1 MSSPVYT
8 CEVAFTTNPGTATPS
23 WTNVTPYMLGFAI
36 DRGRQK
42 ELDRIDAG
50 TMSVR
55 FRNEDR
61 RFDPS
66 HTTGPYT
73 TAGVTNVLPMKR
85 IRLSALHNAVT
96 YRLFSGFVQ
105 SWPQSWQGSRAGFSD
120 VTAVD
125 AFLPL
130 SRVDVGENT
139 TWPQEFSGARISR
152 ILDEAGWPAA
162 DRSIDT
168 GYSEIAEVTFALG
181 AGVTALDA
189 IRDVAGAE
197 LGTFFVDGQG
207 FAVFHD
213 RHHRKAAAYL
223 TSEATFSDGYGVG
236 ITYQQDLV
244 LDTGAEQIWN
254 DIQVTATGGETQRA
268 EDATPVTGSQAKYLR
283 RTMAKQVPLAR
294 ETEAADQA
302 AYLLAMYKEP
312 QNRLDGITITPRS
325 DAMWV
330 QALDPDLGR
339 HITVKRWPQ
348 GVGSQIT
355 QECSVEKITLRGE
368 PGKDTGGTL
377 RTSWLVSTPA
387 FSAVDWW
394 ILGDAT
400 NSVLGSTTK
409 PVY

>member
-1 MSSPVYT
+1 MSAPVYT

-61 RFDPS
+61 RFDPT
-66 HTTGPYT
+66 HTSSPYNP
-73 TAGVTNVLPMKR
+73 NVLPMRR
-85 IRLSALHNAVT
+85 IRLSAVHNAVT

-130 SRVDVGENT
+130 SRADVGENT
-139 TWPQEFSGARISR
+139 TWPREFSGARISR

-162 DRSIDT
+162 DRAIDT

-197 LGTFFVDGQG
+197 LGTFFIDGQG

-213 RHHRKAAAYL
+213 RHHRRLPAYL

-254 DIQVTATGGETQRA
+254 DVQITTPGGETQRA
-268 EDATPVTGSQAKYLR
+268 EDAASQLKYLR

-302 AYLLAMYKEP
+302 EYLLSQYKEP

-325 DAMWV
+325 DTMWV

-348 GVGSQIT
+348 GVGSHRSARSRRSRYAAT
-355 QECSVEKITLRGE
+355 RG
-368 PGKDTGGTL
+368 
-377 RTSWLVSTPA
+377 RTPA
-387 FSAVDWW
+387 GSSARR
-394 ILGDAT
+394 G
-400 NSVLGSTTK
+400 
-409 PVY
+409 

>member
-1 MSSPVYT
+1 MSAPVYT

-61 RFDPS
+61 RFDPT
-66 HTTGPYT
+66 HTSSPYNP
-73 TAGVTNVLPMKR
+73 NVLPMRR
-85 IRLSALHNAVT
+85 IRLSAVHNAVT

-130 SRVDVGENT
+130 SRADVGENT
-139 TWPQEFSGARISR
+139 TWPREFSGARISR

-162 DRSIDT
+162 DRAIDT

-197 LGTFFVDGQG
+197 LGTFFIDGQG

-213 RHHRKAAAYL
+213 RHHRRLPAYL

-254 DIQVTATGGETQRA
+254 DVQVTTPGGETQRS
-268 EDATPVTGSQAKYLR
+268 EDATSQLKYLR

-302 AYLLAMYKEP
+302 AYLLAQYKEP

-325 DAMWV
+325 DTMWV

-355 QECSVEKITLRGE
+355 QECSVEKITLRGD
-368 PGKDTGGTL
+368 PGKDTGGVL

-387 FSAVDWW
+387 FTAVDWW
-394 ILGDAT
+394 LLGDST
-400 NSVLGSTTK
+400 FSVLGSTTK
-409 PVY
+409 LVY

>member
-1 MSSPVYT
+1 MSAPVYT

-61 RFDPS
+61 RFDPT
-66 HTTGPYT
+66 HTSSPYNP
-73 TAGVTNVLPMKR
+73 NVLPMRR
-85 IRLSALHNAVT
+85 IRLSAVHNAVT

-105 SWPQSWQGSRAGFSD
+105 SWPQSWQGSRAGFTD
-120 VTAVD
+120 VTCVD

-130 SRVDVGENT
+130 SRADVGENT
-139 TWPQEFSGARISR
+139 TWPQEFSGARINR

-189 IRDVAGAE
+189 IRDTAGAE
-197 LGTFFVDGQG
+197 RGTFFIDGQG

-213 RHHRKAAAYL
+213 RHRRKAAAYL

-236 ITYQQDLV
+236 ISYQQDLV

-254 DIQVTATGGETQRA
+254 DVQVTTPGGETQRA
-268 EDATPVTGSQAKYLR
+268 EDAASQLKYLR
-283 RTMAKQVPLAR
+283 RTMAVQVPLAR
-294 ETEAADQA
+294 ETEAEDQA
-302 AYLLAMYKEP
+302 AYLLALYKEP

-325 DAMWV
+325 DTMWV

-348 GVGSQIT
+348 GVGSQIV

-387 FSAVDWW
+387 YTAVDWW
-394 ILGDAT
+394 ILGNAT
-400 NSVLGSTTK
+400 YSVLGSTTK

>member
-1 MSSPVYT
+1 VAAPVYT

-23 WTNVTPYMLGFAI
+23 WTNVTPYMLGFAV

-61 RFDPS
+61 RFDPTHGS
-66 HTTGPYT
+66 SPYSP
-73 TAGVTNVLPMKR
+73 NVLPMRR
-85 IRLSALHNAVT
+85 IRLSAVHNAVT

-105 SWPQSWQGSRAGFSD
+105 SWPQSWQGSRAGFTD
-120 VTAVD
+120 VTCVD

-130 SRVDVGENT
+130 SRADVGENT
-139 TWPQEFSGARISR
+139 TWPQEFSGARINR

-189 IRDVAGAE
+189 IRDTAGAE
-197 LGTFFVDGQG
+197 RGTFFIDGQG

-213 RHHRKAAAYL
+213 RHRRKAAAYL

-236 ITYQQDLV
+236 ISYQQDLV

-254 DIQVTATGGETQRA
+254 DVQVTTPGGETQ
-268 EDATPVTGSQAKYLR
+268 
-283 RTMAKQVPLAR
+283 
-294 ETEAADQA
+294 
-302 AYLLAMYKEP
+302 
-312 QNRLDGITITPRS
+312 
-325 DAMWV
+325 
-330 QALDPDLGR
+330 
-339 HITVKRWPQ
+339 PQ
-348 GVGSQIT
+348 GVGSQIV

-387 FSAVDWW
+387 YTAVDWW
-394 ILGDAT
+394 ILGNAT
-400 NSVLGSTTK
+400 YSVLGSTTK

>member
-1 MSSPVYT
+1 MSAPVYT
-8 CEVAFTTNPGTATPS
+8 CEVAFTTNPGTASPS
-23 WTNVTPYMLGFAI
+23 WTNVTSYMTGFAI

-61 RFDPS
+61 RFDPT
-66 HTTGPYT
+66 HTTGPYYP
-73 TAGVTNVLPMKR
+73 NVKPMRK
-85 IRLSALHNAVT
+85 IRLSAVHNAVT
-96 YRLFSGFVQ
+96 YRLFTGFVQ
-105 SWPQSWQGSRAGFSD
+105 AWPQSWQGSRAGFSE
-120 VTAVD
+120 VTCVD

-130 SRVDVGENT
+130 SRADVGENT
-139 TWPQEFSGARISR
+139 TWPQEFSGARITR

-207 FAVFHD
+207 FAVFQD
-213 RHHRKAAAYL
+213 RHHRKGASYL

-236 ITYQQDLV
+236 ITYQQNVV

-254 DIQVTATGGETQRA
+254 DIQVTATGGETQRS
-268 EDATPVTGSQAKYLR
+268 EDAASQLTYLR
-283 RTMAKQVPLAR
+283 RTMARQVPLAR
-294 ETEAADQA
+294 DTESADQA
-302 AYLLAMYKEP
+302 AYLLAQYKDP
-312 QNRLDGITITPRS
+312 QNRLDGITITPKS
-325 DAMWV
+325 DTVWV

-348 GVGSQIT
+348 GVGAQIT
-355 QECSVEKITLRGE
+355 QECSVEKITMRGQ
-368 PGKDTGGTL
+368 PGKDTGGVL
-377 RTSWLVSTPA
+377 HTSYLVSTPA

-394 ILGDAT
+394 LLGDAT
-400 NSVLGSTTK
+400 FGVEGTTTK
-409 PVY
+409 LVY